1 MRKIFNLLLFLI
13 LANQLFAQYGQRFS
27 ALNSYKVII
36 GAGTAIYWGS
46 GRLYSLPKSS
56 NPNEY
61 TAAYT
66 AGFFKTYSDKFEL
79 GLRYNHADLKGQRF
93 GKTWGNT
100 TMFKTTLDDISIQS
114 NISLNNNLFLRD
126 QFYTINLITG
136 LGAAYYSAT
145 MSYTNSNEIRSS
157 VGIGR
162 SELNNIPDKQF
173 AFFGTVG
180 IGFHVR
186 LSQLLSVGIDNFVN
200 ITHTKNLTGLV
211 DTQNTKMIDSYSV
224 HVLTIGLRLGK
235 GNKLFCARL

>member
-1 MRKIFNLLLFLI
+1 MRKLFYLFLC
-13 LANQLFAQYGQRFS
+13 LMFAGQLFAQYGQRFS

-36 GAGTAIYWGS
+36 GAGTGIYWGS
-46 GRLYSLPKSS
+46 GRLYSLPKTS
-56 NPNEY
+56 NPNEI
-61 TAAYT
+61 TAAFS

-93 GKTWGNT
+93 GKSWGNT

-145 MSYTNSNEIRSS
+145 MTYVNPYQIRSS

-173 AFFGTVG
+173 AFFGTIG

-186 LSQLLSVGIDNFVN
+186 LNQLLSVGIDNFVN
-200 ITHTKNLTGLV
+200 ITHTKNLTGIV
-211 DTQNTKMIDSYSV
+211 NTENTKMIDSYSI